1 MVSLRGTQ
9 FWRVSDWLED
19 VRMWT
24 EPVVF
29 SILSVVFPTI
39 RAWSPHTTAMVLAL
53 LFLWDTWVLSFS
65 RGPAPC
71 VCFFWA
77 LPLICVCFFWALS
90 LMFRSRSCLDMFSP
104 S

>member
-1 MVSLRGTQ
+1 LRGTQ

-39 RAWSPHTTAMVLAL
+39 RAWSPHTTAMVQTF
-53 LFLWDTWVLSFS
+53 FLVLTLGLVVLS
-65 RGPAPC
+65 RAC
-71 VCFFWA
+71 A
-77 LPLICVCFFWALS
+77 LRVPLLGAHSHVS
-90 LMFRSRSCLDMFSP
+90 LTPMFSP
-104 S
+104 L